1 MSTRTRL
8 KEDEYDYLCEYRKSV
23 NKKFVPKD
31 EFRRCGRK
39 TFYTRLS
46 DAEFKM
52 ISCYRDLKNKDLYSN
67 FKNLKDSPYLMNK
80 CNTTYENR
88 VEEVEEP
95 LSKSE
100 RKRNVLVIGDL
111 HAPFT
116 KVGYLDFCKSMYVKY
131 KCTDVVFLGD
141 ILDCHFSSFHETD
154 PDGMG
159 AQEELYKAKEQI
171 AEFYKAFPVAK
182 VALGNH
188 DILPN
193 RKAFSSGLSSSWIR
207 TVDEVLDVPNWEF
220 SEEFV
225 IDGVLYTHG
234 VGRQARV
241 RVMQELISVVQGHFH
256 SKTYYETFTSE
267 RKFVFALQI
276 GCGLDRRSYAA
287 AYAKHFQKPQ
297 INVGIVLDN
306 GRYAVIEHMEM

>member
-52 ISCYRDLKNKDLYSN
+52 ISCYRDLKSGKIGRGITINK
-67 FKNLKDSPYLMNK
+67 
-80 CNTTYENR
+80 
-88 VEEVEEP
+88 VEEKEES

-131 KCTDVVFLGD
+131 KCTDVVFIGD

>member
-23 NKKFVPKD
+23 NKKFVPKE
-31 EFRRCGRK
+31 EFKRGGRS

-52 ISCYRDLKNKDLYSN
+52 ISCYRDLKSGEIERGITINK
-67 FKNLKDSPYLMNK
+67 
-80 CNTTYENR
+80 
-88 VEEVEEP
+88 VEGVEEP
-95 LSKSE
+95 LSKSD

-131 KCTDVVFLGD
+131 KCTDVVFIGD

>member
-23 NKKFVPKD
+23 NKKFVPK
-31 EFRRCGRK
+31 ENFKLNSRTTYRA
-39 TFYTRLS
+39 RLS
-46 DAEFKM
+46 DDEFKM
-52 ISCYRDLKNKDLYSN
+52 ISCYR
-67 FKNLKDSPYLMNK
+67 NLKSGKIERSITINK
-80 CNTTYENR
+80 
-88 VEEVEEP
+88 VEEKEEP

-116 KVGYLDFCKSMYVKY
+116 KFGYLDFCKAMYVKY
-131 KCTDVVFLGD
+131 KCTDVVFIGD

>member
-1 MSTRTRL
+1 MSIRTRL
-8 KEDEYDYLCEYRKSV
+8 KEDEYDYLCKYRESV
-23 NKKFVPKD
+23 NKKFVPKE
-31 EFRRCGRK
+31 EFKRCGSK
-39 TFYTRLS
+39 TFKTRLS
-46 DAEFKM
+46 DEEFKM
-52 ISCYRDLKNKDLYSN
+52 ITCYRDLKSGKIERGITVT
-67 FKNLKDSPYLMNK
+67 K
-80 CNTTYENR
+80 

-95 LSKSE
+95 LIKSE

-131 KCTDVVFLGD
+131 KCTDVVFIGD